1 MTQFPVSSSIL
12 SATHL
17 NNFLQEK
24 YKLDKSSSCSLIKAG
39 INHTYL
45 VTTGAEKYVFRIY
58 SLHWR
63 SQKEISEELRLIT
76 WLKNNNIPVSY
87 PIADYDGKFIHE
99 LPAPE
104 GDRFGVLF
112 SYAAGEKMF
121 NFSAETHFVIGETM
135 ANIHL
140 QTKDV
145 QVERCDYNAQTLLMA
160 PFEELKKFIAPETDE
175 MIFMAIAQQYLLD
188 EFKKVNKEDVRQ
200 GAVHLDIWFDNLNVD
215 AKNNITLF
223 DFDFCGNGW
232 LCLDIAYYLLQLY
245 VVEADEQQYWL
256 KQQSFFKGYESNTTI
271 TCEEKRILPMLGISL
286 YFFYLGVQCQRFDNY
301 ANLFLNDTYLKRYI
315 SLRVKKYFD
324 FHRLNSSKTKL

>member
-1 MTQFPVSSSIL
+1 
-12 SATHL
+12 
-17 NNFLQEK
+17 
-24 YKLDKSSSCSLIKAG
+24 
-39 INHTYL
+39 
-45 VTTGAEKYVFRIY
+45 
-58 SLHWR
+58 
-63 SQKEISEELRLIT
+63 LIT
-76 WLKNNNIPVSY
+76 LLKNNNIPVSY
-87 PIADYDGKFIHE
+87 PISDNDGEFIHD
-99 LPAPE
+99 LAAPE

-112 SYAAGEKMF
+112 SYATGEKLF

-135 ANIHL
+135 ARIH
-140 QTKDV
+140 QCTRGEKF
-145 QVERCDYNAQTLLMA
+145 ERCDYNAQTLLIA
-160 PFEELKKFIAPETDE
+160 PFEELKKFIAVETDE
-175 MIFMAIAQQYLLD
+175 MIFMATAQQYLLD
-188 EFKKVNKEDVRQ
+188 EFKKVKEEDVRQ

-215 AKNNITLF
+215 SGNNITLF